1 MILRYFYSL
10 LKGLNMLSENERR
23 LQLQGAIPKESFESL
38 GALALNVSQIRQDL
52 DHWLPGIKAMLAQ
65 VHAAVHALSEDREAE
80 IRANAKCCDGV
91 RVVPEPVPQT
101 EQVGEAPKGNPL
113 GLPPDWNVKCLDE
126 QMGAL
131 IKQVD
136 RLDERVGSLGRR
148 LTGVEQLELARC
160 MKNMSDRIRV
170 VEDQIGRVDRF
181 IEQLGRITK

>member
-10 LKGLNMLSENERR
+10 WKGFNMLSEDARR
-23 LQLQGAIPKESFESL
+23 KQNAEAESL
-38 GALALNVSQIRQDL
+38 GALALNVSQIRRDL

-65 VHAAVHALSEDREAE
+65 LHAKMDAGEDARW
-80 IRANAKCCDGV
+80 NAKCCDGV

-148 LTGVEQLELARC
+148 LTALEQLEIARC

-170 VEDQIGRVDRF
+170 VEDKIGRVDRF

>member
-10 LKGLNMLSENERR
+10 WKGFDMLSEDARR
-23 LQLQGAIPKESFESL
+23 NAEAESL

-65 VHAAVHALSEDREAE
+65 VHAAVHALSEDREA
-80 IRANAKCCDGV
+80 
-91 RVVPEPVPQT
+91 VVKEEHVK
-101 EQVGEAPKGNPL
+101 APKGNPL

-170 VEDQIGRVDRF
+170 VEDKIGRVDRF